1 MDISVNIKET
11 SLGLINSNV
20 EEGFSWDLDTCA
32 QLFSDVVDANKSLN
46 QFILGCIEF
55 GNEEGLIRVSPG
67 KISIEN
73 ASKEDYE
80 VAEIYLRD
88 GIKKVIKDIKSRFT
102 KQRELEKISRELQKK
117 MTLPFLE
124 DEKGIKRMM
133 EDFQLRRIEDQEKL
147 IDKAKAYMRD
157 DAKIQRGKELQVL
170 ISEGRTDEALVLSG
184 EPIKTELALPEPS
197 FRPTTGKASSVRM
210 SWKYMV
216 VDESKIRDKYMTP
229 PIAPAPDR
237 ISILRVVRKM
247 GKDAEGEVGEGSIKV
262 ERGLTVASL
271 SREQGKERGNA

>member
-1 MDISVNIKET
+1 MDREKCGEKG
-11 SLGLINSNV
+11 LKLINSNV
-20 EEGFSWDLDTCA
+20 AQGFSWDLDTCA

-73 ASKEDYE
+73 ASQEDYE
-80 VAEIYLRD
+80 AAEIYLRD

-124 DEKGIKRMM
+124 DEKGIKGMM
-133 EDFQLRRIEDQEKL
+133 EDFQLKRIEDQEKF
-147 IDKAKAYMRD
+147 IDKAKAYIED
-157 DAKIQRGKELQVL
+157 DAKIQRGRELQVL
-170 ISEGRTDEALVLSG
+170 ISEGRTDDALVLSG
-184 EPIKTELALPEPS
+184 EPIKTELDIPEPS
-197 FRPTTGKASSVRM
+197 FRPMTGKASSVRM
-210 SWKYMV
+210 SWKYTV
-216 VDESKIRDKYMTP
+216 VDEKKIRDKYMTP

-237 ISILRVVRKM
+237 IIILRTVRKM

-262 ERGLTVASL
+262 ERDLTVASL
-271 SREQGKERGNA
+271 SERKAER

>member
-1 MDISVNIKET
+1 VDREKCGEKG
-11 SLGLINSNV
+11 LKLINSNV
-20 EEGFSWDLDTCA
+20 AQGFSWDLDTCA

-73 ASKEDYE
+73 ASQEDYE
-80 VAEIYLRD
+80 AAEIYLRD

-124 DEKGIKRMM
+124 DEKGIKGMM
-133 EDFQLRRIEDQEKL
+133 EDFQLKRIEDQEKF
-147 IDKAKAYMRD
+147 IDKAKAYIED
-157 DAKIQRGKELQVL
+157 DAKIQRGRELQVL
-170 ISEGRTDEALVLSG
+170 ISEGRTDDALVLSG
-184 EPIKTELALPEPS
+184 EPIKTELDIPEPS
-197 FRPTTGKASSVRM
+197 FRPMTGKASSVRM
-210 SWKYMV
+210 SWKYTV
-216 VDESKIRDKYMTP
+216 VDEKKIRDKYMTP

-237 ISILRVVRKM
+237 IIILRTVRKM

-262 ERGLTVASL
+262 ERDLTVASL
-271 SREQGKERGNA
+271 SERKAER